1 MSETLR
7 SDLSAALTAFA
18 GKSLRTAA
26 RDLFA
31 ILGYASERAL
41 DLGSVSHFCKT
52 YDSAGTVL
60 SRFEPAARW
69 KSIQLLFQLTSADIA
84 RSSGRQLELIAP
96 DPADL
101 STRAIESYLFFAL
114 DLAPPADGKPRS
126 RTDLCDL
133 ARALNRLFPMPA
145 LVLFKEGDKLS
156 VAITYRRGNKKDR
169 SKDVVERK
177 VTLIKDISLSRPHPG
192 HLVILED
199 FSLHSLSEL
208 RGRDIRTFADLDAAW
223 RESLSVELLRRRA
236 YRMLADWY
244 FWAREHA
251 QFPPDALPDADGKP
265 SLHLIRL
272 LTRVIF
278 CWFVKEKSLPDGRS
292 LLPYDL
298 FDSPRIR
305 ELLKDSSPQAG
316 TYYTAIL
323 QNLFF
328 ATLNTEMDPPAGSP
342 ATRRFARKVT
352 ADHMVHTLWR
362 NDDQLTP
369 AGRERLP
376 ALLRN
381 IPFLNGGLFECLDDR
396 VEIEGTTQTREVRV
410 DGFST
415 NPAKQPRIPN
425 FLFFG
430 GDVRDVDLSAAT
442 GNSAR
447 AHVTVTPLLDILNS
461 FVWTITES
469 TPLEEEVALDPDLL
483 GNVFENL
490 LAAYNPETGTVAR
503 NATGSF
509 YTPDYV
515 VDWMIEQALEPLL
528 LAALPPKTKKA
539 SARLRRLLDWDEPGH
554 DFDPTESRLL
564 IDAISRL
571 RSLDPAC
578 GSGAYPMGLLKK
590 MVRVLTKLDPDN
602 SLWRARQLALAEQID
617 SAPAREEALAA
628 IARAFSRNNDDYGR
642 KLYLIENSIYG
653 VDIQP
658 LAVQIAKLRFFIT
671 LIVDQ
676 PIDPALPNYG
686 ILPLPNLETKIVPAN
701 TLLGLQRGQLLLG
714 SDEVRA
720 LERELKTVRHRY
732 FTARRYQD
740 KKALR
745 RRDRDLCKE
754 LATALVESGECT
766 PSDAKRLVEWNPYN
780 TNTHAGFFDP
790 GWMFGLEGRDGA
802 PGKFDLVIG
811 NPPYVRQ
818 EELKAVTV
826 RDSAGRQRPLKDVLK
841 EQYECYTGTA
851 DLYVYFFERSLQ
863 LLRTGGVLSFITSNK
878 YFRAGYG
885 EKLRAYLLYATA
897 PRVLLDFGDTDIFT
911 AVAYPCILVTEKLR
925 DVEKKELPDP
935 KSFENADIF
944 NQLVP
949 HADRTFPVL
958 AWKPAP
964 AGGESKVDFPVIF
977 DRDSFA
983 LRQRDLKSSSWTIQ
997 QGLGLSLVE
1006 TLRKDRQSL
1015 TKCVGARVSRGLTTG
1030 YNDAF
1035 VISADEV
1042 SEIYRAEPQTKQFI
1056 HPYIRGKDI
1065 KRWRC
1070 EAGDL
1075 FIIQIPSSENQT
1087 HPWSNLPDKEAE
1099 KVFKASHPVV
1109 HARFSSFEHKQSLL
1123 DRYDQGRYYWELRSC
1138 QYYGDFEK
1146 TKILSTKISIQ
1157 PTFCIDESG
1166 ATLANTS
1173 YFFPSPSH
1181 PRFVLGLLNSSVFHA
1196 YARRVFVD
1204 KQGGWFEVQPTA
1216 LEEFPIPAATPEQ
1229 KALCEALSS
1238 ALIELHK
1245 PELAGLPE
1253 RGLVVSWFEQWMN
1266 GLVYELF
1273 FPGELHARGLH
1284 LFAETAKLLPD
1295 GKLPRKTI
1303 AEVFAAS
1310 RDFKRPLRAM
1320 LTDLTTIEEVRLIEE
1335 AGR

>member
-1 MSETLR
+1 VRPATPTNLR
-7 SDLSAALTAFA
+7 EQISAALTGFVA
-18 GKSLRTAA
+18 KPLREASRNFFKT
-26 RDLFA
+26 
-31 ILGYASERAL
+31 LGYSSDRTLET
-41 DLGSVSHFCKT
+41 GSVNQFCKT
-52 YDSAGTVL
+52 YDPKGTQL
-60 SRFEPAARW
+60 DRFEPAARW
-69 KSIQLLFQLTSADIA
+69 QSIHLLFQLTGADIA
-84 RSSGRQLELIAP
+84 RGSDHQLDFLPAE
-96 DPADL
+96 PADL
-101 STRAIESYLFFAL
+101 RQIESYLFFAL
-114 DLAPPADGKPRS
+114 DLAPTADGKPRT

-145 LVLFKEGDKLS
+145 LVLFKEGEKLS
-156 VAITYRRGNKKDR
+156 IAITYRRGNKKDR

-192 HLVILED
+192 HLVIIED

-208 RGRDIRTFADLDAAW
+208 RGRDIKTFADLDNAW

-251 QFPPDALPDADGKP
+251 EFPPDALPDADGKP

-278 CWFVKEKSLPDGRS
+278 CWFVKEKTLPDGRP
-292 LLPYDL
+292 LIPYDL

-305 ELLKDSSPQAG
+305 ELLKDTSPKAG

-328 ATLNTEMDPPAGSP
+328 ATLNTEMDPPTGLP

-352 ADHMVHTLWR
+352 TDHMVHTLWR
-362 NDDQLTP
+362 HDDQLTP

-376 ALLRN
+376 ALLRD

-410 DGFST
+410 DGFSI

-430 GDVRDVDLSAAT
+430 GDVRDVDLSVAT

-461 FVWTITES
+461 FIWTIDEN
-469 TPLEEEVALDPDLL
+469 TPLEETVALDPDLL

-528 LAALPPKTKKA
+528 LAALPSKSKKTA
-539 SARLRRLLDWDEPGH
+539 ARVRRLLDWDEPGH
-554 DFDPTESRLL
+554 DFDTNESRLL
-564 IDAISRL
+564 IDTISRL

-590 MVRVLTKLDPDN
+590 MVRVLSKLDTDN
-602 SLWRARQLALAEQID
+602 TLWKERQLAIADQLD
-617 SAPAREEALAA
+617 STTARDEALAA
-628 IARAFSRNNDDYGR
+628 IDRAFSRNNDDYGR

-676 PIDPALPNYG
+676 PIDPSLSNYG

-745 RRDRDLCKE
+745 RRDRDLCKK
-754 LATALVESGECT
+754 LATALVDSGECT

-780 TNTHAGFFDP
+780 TNTAADFFDP
-790 GWMFGLEGRDGA
+790 GWMFGLEGQSGA
-802 PGKFDLVIG
+802 PGKFDLVLG

-818 EELKAVTV
+818 EELKAIIV
-826 RDSAGRQRPLKDVLK
+826 RDSAGKNRPLKDVLK

-897 PRVLLDFGDTDIFT
+897 PRVILDFGDTDIFT
-911 AVAYPCILVTEKLR
+911 AIAYPCILVAEKLR
-925 DVEKKELPDP
+925 DVNREELPDP
-935 KSFENADIF
+935 KSFETADIF
-944 NQLVP
+944 AQLVP
-949 HADRTFPVL
+949 HADRDFPVL
-958 AWKPAP
+958 AWQPGP
-964 AGGESKVDFPVIF
+964 SKVEFPVVF
-977 DRDSFA
+977 DRDSFS
-983 LRQRDLKSSSWTIQ
+983 LRQRDLKPSSWRLESAT
-997 QGLGLSLVE
+997 GLSLMDRI
-1006 TLRKDRQSL
+1006 RKSATPLGDYCKNRFY
-1015 TKCVGARVSRGLTTG
+1015 RGILTG
-1030 YNDAF
+1030 YNEAF
-1035 VISADEV
+1035 IVDRETRDRLI
-1042 SEIYRAEPQTKQFI
+1042 AEHKSSTDVLKPFL
-1056 HPYIRGKDI
+1056 RGRDV

-1070 EAGDL
+1070 DFAEQYL
-1075 FIIQIPSSENQT
+1075 IKIESSENVT
-1087 HPWSNLPDKEAE
+1087 HPWSDKTGKEAE
-1099 KVFKASHPVV
+1099 AVFAKKFPAIH
-1109 HARFSSFEHKQSLL
+1109 RFFNADDHRAKLI
-1123 DRYDQGRYYWELRSC
+1123 DRTDQGRFFWELRSC
-1138 QYYGDFEK
+1138 AYWEQFDQPKIVVPAISGTVNVAVDFKGYFANNKASIFVSNEARFLAAVVNSPVAYWF
-1146 TKILSTKISIQ
+1146 TTQVFST
-1157 PTFCIDESG
+1157 
-1166 ATLANTS
+1166 
-1173 YFFPSPSH
+1173 
-1181 PRFVLGLLNSSVFHA
+1181 
-1196 YARRVFVD
+1196 
-1204 KQGGWFEVQPTA
+1204 KQGGFWDFEPRYSSQW
-1216 LEEFPIPAATPEQ
+1216 PIPAATPEQ

-1245 PELAGLPE
+1245 PETASFPE
-1253 RGLVVSWFEQWMN
+1253 RGLMVTWFEQWLN

-1273 FPGELHARGLH
+1273 FPGELHARQLY
-1284 LFAETAKLLPD
+1284 LFAETAKFIPNATLPP
-1295 GKLPRKTI
+1295 KAFL
-1303 AEVFAAS
+1303 EVFNAS
-1310 RDFKRPLRAM
+1310 RDFKHPLRAM
-1320 LTDLTTIEEVRLIEE
+1320 LTDLQSIEEVRLIEST
-1335 AGR
+1335 GK